1 MLLSLRLEGRLNN
14 MLTGLRSLAIAL
26 PAFSFF
32 CSHAQISVPS
42 NLCIDQVFRVE
53 HTENAVQ
60 NISWDF
66 CEGDLLLNPTISQ
79 GTSSDF
85 NIPVGTSLIQSNG
98 NWFGFICSLTNNSLF
113 RLDFGPSLSNSSP
126 QVVNLGNLGG
136 LLNSPQDIEV
146 VEFNSKY
153 YAFVFNRSV
162 NKLIRIDL
170 GTDIESADASSSVVL
185 GGTGF
190 TNGGLD
196 VQFDDLNW
204 IVSITNAN
212 TITIVNLGDSP
223 ENSPA
228 PQAILNTSVIPGINS
243 IGDLKFVKDGDVWLA
258 FVVGY
263 TSRTVHR
270 LYFGSSLFVDPTSIS
285 VTSFQF
291 APYGLVIERDNGKW
305 IMIVSTLQGNILR
318 LDFGS
323 SLSNT
328 NPLYT
333 NLGKLGG
340 LNNLLKIDIANSLSR
355 WFALTTDWNS
365 KNYFIIEFPQSICSL
380 GKEASLA
387 ASETLRSRESGTLNI
402 SLYEKLDN
410 GLSNVYTAQIVVL
423 NKEAPY
429 LDFTTNS
436 VCQDSEGI
444 FSPTSNQPLV
454 SVSWNFDVYG
464 TSTELNPV
472 IGFNSPGLYPIQLDG
487 LSDNG
492 CYNLLV
498 KEIEIYPSI
507 SGAAEFALP
516 TTLLCTNTALLFP
529 TTTPDI
535 YDGNLSYQWFVD
547 DSPVSTERD
556 LQYTFTDTGP
566 KEIKLMTSIPGCADE
581 ITKTTASVEAGPV
594 VDFSFTGTC
603 EDETF
608 SFQNETS
615 GSAESYQWNFDNGQT
630 ATTVNASQR
639 FNEPGDFS
647 VSLTAINAVGCENV
661 KTRTLRVHSKPLID
675 FLVDGPPNACSGVNT
690 DFRNQTVNPDGSLIT
705 EWLWAF
711 GDATPPLQ
719 QNTGDA
725 QHLFANGG
733 TYHVTLTATTEY
745 GCAGTGE
752 KSVIIHQ
759 APSTSYASTPACD
772 DVPVV
777 FTGPVDNSISS
788 LYWEIGTSYYDG
800 PSVTHTFKSPGD
812 YPLYLELAGSNGC
825 ITTVTRTIHV
835 PAPLVPDFSVLKN
848 CVGQETIFTDITS
861 GSDPVSSREWR
872 FQSGEAFSSS
882 PLIRTFGALGE
893 YDVTLQVTAAS
904 GCVYDITKEVQV
916 LSPPAA
922 AFAADP
928 ASGAYPLEVSFVNT
942 SVQATHYLW
951 EFSDGTGATS
961 TERSPVH
968 TYPEAGTFPVKL
980 VASNDQQC
988 ESVAIANVTIVAPLP
1003 DADIELLALSSNP
1016 DGSLKLIAT
1025 IHNKGNTILKDLPM
1039 EIDLSGK
1046 LSLRH
1051 VVGEP
1056 ILPGTKYNA
1065 VLGAGILDPGNLDYI
1080 CVVIDVA
1087 HDLNPTFNKVC
1098 QDLKDQSFVFPAY
1111 PNPATE
1117 LLNIEWIAEGRKT
1130 VVISLAD
1137 AMGRKVCSV
1146 ETSGGTGLN
1155 RWSLDLRGLE
1165 NGVYLLLIDDG
1176 RLRSSQKILVIN
1188 KP

>member
-1 MLLSLRLEGRLNN
+1 MMRIATVFLLVMGYMSQAQPVAEFDFPQGVYSVCKNENVLLSNN
-14 MLTGLRSLAIAL
+14 STGATHFL
-26 PAFSFF
+26 
-32 CSHAQISVPS
+32 
-42 NLCIDQVFRVE
+42 
-53 HTENAVQ
+53 
-60 NISWDF
+60 WDF
-66 CEGDLLLNPTISQ
+66 CPETFQESPMM
-79 GTSSDF
+79 
-85 NIPVGTSLIQSNG
+85 TSLQTDSGLSAGASYKIVRDG
-98 NWFGFICSLTNNSLF
+98 DRWFGFLVNRSANKLI
-113 RLDFGPSLSNSSP
+113 RLDFGNNPASIPVL
-126 QVVNLGNLGG
+126 QDLGNPGNY
-136 LLNSPQDIEV
+136 LNSPEGIDIY
-146 VEFNSKY
+146 FSNGAWY
-153 YAFVFNRSV
+153 GFIGYN
-162 NKLIRIDL
+162 
-170 GTDIESADASSSVVL
+170 GDIA
-185 GGTGF
+185 
-190 TNGGLD
+190 
-196 VQFDDLNW
+196 
-204 IVSITNAN
+204 
-212 TITIVNLGDSP
+212 
-223 ENSPA
+223 
-228 PQAILNTSVIPGINS
+228 
-243 IGDLKFVKDGDVWLA
+243 
-258 FVVGY
+258 
-263 TSRTVHR
+263 
-270 LYFGSSLFVDPTSIS
+270 
-285 VTSFQF
+285 
-291 APYGLVIERDNGKW
+291 
-305 IMIVSTLQGNILR
+305 R
-318 LDFGS
+318 LDFGTSLANIPVATRLNLAGPKRFADVKVVEQNGLLVLLSVVTQDNTIRRVNFGTSFSNSPVVTNISVGTVEFPLGISIVKTNARWIAHLTSFVQNGSTKFSVTQLSFGSDILAAPSVEGTYNFASVEKPYRIKLHQTGGNYIGVISNELKKLAIINFHDLNPANVPVELPNSALPVSIGFDVLKYEGKSLLHANENSTS
-323 SLSNT
+323 SL
-328 NPLYT
+328 
-333 NLGKLGG
+333 KLFSYERGCEQNVSWSTGNEPSG
-340 LNNLLKIDIANSLSR
+340 LRFNATGTFKIDLTASSDKYSLSE
-355 WFALTTDWNS
+355 ASGELTVTG
-365 KNYFIIEFPQSICSL
+365 YMAPEIFIIHDNICQSAQVKFSVGGSSGNLTQWSWDL
-380 GKEASLA
+380 GD
-387 ASETLRSRESGTLNI
+387 GN
-402 SLYEKLDN
+402 
-410 GLSNVYTAQIVVL
+410 
-423 NKEAPY
+423 
-429 LDFTTNS
+429 
-436 VCQDSEGI
+436 
-444 FSPTSNQPLV
+444 TSA
-454 SVSWNFDVYG
+454 
-464 TSTELNPV
+464 
-472 IGFNSPGLYPIQLDG
+472 FNSPQVIYSNDGSYPVLLEVGD
-487 LSDNG
+487 DNG
-492 CYNLLV
+492 CRAYDTLELQ
-498 KEIEIYPSI
+498 IYPPPVADFYLS
-507 SGAAEFALP
+507 P
-516 TTLLCTNTALLFP
+516 TLLCTNTTIIFP

-547 DSPVSTERD
+547 DGPVSAERD

-630 ATTVNASQR
+630 ATTFNASQR

-752 KSVIIHQ
+752 KSVSIHQ

-825 ITTVTRTIHV
+825 IATVTRTIHV